1 VRPGRRV
8 ISTWLRRGL
17 RILATIAFHRGYKRS
32 MERTGDGLPLG
43 LFFELGDMNTRASL
57 YLL

>member
-1 VRPGRRV
+1 MATARP
-8 ISTWLRRGL
+8 
-17 RILATIAFHRGYKRS
+17 AYPCDIAFHRGYKRS